1 MVLLATIYVAIVVP
15 YNAAFHEPETETC
28 DAKVHSD
35 VHLLGT
41 TFVDTANKNASE
53 TSHDLNVLNGVSSNG
68 ESVVKRHSNVSDG
81 SYTNFSSF
89 HEEEE
94 EQEHERR
101 KASHLELDIIV
112 EAIFI
117 LGKLSRI

>member
-15 YNAAFHEPETETC
+15 YNAAFHEPETC
-28 DAKVHSD
+28 DAPQVHSD
-35 VHLLGT
+35 VHLVGNA
-41 TFVDTANKNASE
+41 FVDMANKNLSE
-53 TSHDLNVLNGVSSNG
+53 TSKDLNVKGLSTNG
-68 ESVVKRHSNVSDG
+68 ESVVVKRHSNG
-81 SYTNFSSF
+81 SSSNTNFSF

-94 EQEHERR
+94 EEEEENERR

-117 LGKLSRI
+117 LGK